1 MKRSKAYN
9 GYIGKSGHLLVM
21 SELLYRG
28 WNVAIPEVD
37 TGDDIFAVENSS
49 GDLKRVQVK
58 TAIGKPFKNNKGFSA
73 QFSLRK
79 NHVLLFTGTEM
90 YYFFVIRLND
100 NWQKFL
106 IFDID
111 SLSNVLTKAYG
122 SSILNGDGNLTLHL
136 SNKKM
141 NKTFLK
147 KEDVTIYSDRWEIV
161 GSKTYFPII
170 HH

>member
-58 TAIGKPFKNNKGFSA
+58 TAIGKEFKNTKGFSA

-90 YYFFVIRLND
+90 YYFFVVRINE

-106 IFDID
+106 IIDID
-111 SLSNVLTKAYG
+111 SLGDILTKAYDTN
-122 SSILNGDGNLTLHL
+122 ILNGDGNLTIHL
-136 SNKKM
+136 SHKRTD
-141 NKTFLK
+141 KTYFK
-147 KEDVTIYSDRWEIV
+147 KEEVTAFIDRWEV
-161 GSKTYFPII
+161 AGSKTYFPRI